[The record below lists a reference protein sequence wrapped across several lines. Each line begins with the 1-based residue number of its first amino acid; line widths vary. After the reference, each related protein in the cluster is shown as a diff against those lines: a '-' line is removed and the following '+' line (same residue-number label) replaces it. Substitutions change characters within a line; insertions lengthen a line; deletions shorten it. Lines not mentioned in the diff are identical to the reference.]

1 MLLEHKKRFLL
12 VILTKIPYFYKKIR
26 EMETKLVNTKS
37 TNYSAALLIRSRLEF
52 EGIET
57 YLANVNLIQSDIA
70 TGVKILVKDSDAK
83 RALQIIR
90 EAEKKR
96 PGKEVAKSQP
106 ITLII
111 CPVDFS
117 KDSLNASFY
126 ALQLAAKIKAEVRFL
141 HACYSIQPMAHVF
154 PDAFSYQISMGNI
167 FNDQKLNVKDGMK
180 KFLVLIKQYIKDEKL
195 PDIKITSTII
205 FEDPLTAIPRY
216 CKKFK
221 SAMLVMGTKGIGRSR
236 NLLAGSITLRT
247 IEKVSQPVLVVPLA
261 YRASPIRHLNNMYI
275 TDFDDRDFSSFRK
288 LMSIISMFEVDIKC
302 IHIQKEKEKISEI
315 MLEELTEHIK
325 NVYSDYNVSCQLI
338 GSKDIS
344 KSINRFVTTNKINLI
359 SLSEQ
364 KRNFLFQLF
373 SKSII
378 KEILFKV
385 DVPMLVFK
393 Y

>member
-1 MLLEHKKRFLL
+1 
-12 VILTKIPYFYKKIR
+12 
-26 EMETKLVNTKS
+26 
-37 TNYSAALLIRSRLEF
+37 
-52 EGIET
+52 
-57 YLANVNLIQSDIA
+57 
-70 TGVKILVKDSDAK
+70 
-83 RALQIIR
+83 
-90 EAEKKR
+90 
-96 PGKEVAKSQP
+96 
-106 ITLII
+106 
-111 CPVDFS
+111 
-117 KDSLNASFY
+117 
-126 ALQLAAKIKAEVRFL
+126 
-141 HACYSIQPMAHVF
+141 
-154 PDAFSYQISMGNI
+154 
-167 FNDQKLNVKDGMK
+167 
-180 KFLVLIKQYIKDEKL
+180 
-195 PDIKITSTII
+195 
-205 FEDPLTAIPRY
+205 
-216 CKKFK
+216 
-221 SAMLVMGTKGIGRSR
+221 MLVMGTKGIGRSR